1 MKEASPFAIIRKRDG
16 RLVRFEKAKIRNA
29 ILKALSATGQG
40 DAKAGEQLTDQVIE
54 NLKLEFKGIV
64 PQVED
69 IQDEVERRLIL
80 AGHADTAKAYILY
93 RAMRSHI
100 REGKSA
106 LMDTVED
113 ILKEHPEP
121 EPYQINSPSAKMLKI
136 AQAASRSFY
145 LARLIPN
152 QYSEAHKK
160 GEVYIHDLDYYGKT
174 IDSFHIPLKELL
186 QNGFSAGYG
195 HIRPPK
201 RLSSATAIASIIL
214 QSCQNDLFGCQ
225 SFPAFDRDLAE
236 FGTQFCDENEET
248 VFQAMEGI
256 VYNLNSMYSRVGAHV
271 PLSSISLGSDTSKWG
286 RMVTKSLLRA
296 LQRGLGKGETPLF
309 PQVVFKVKRGVNLA
323 PQDPNYDL
331 FKLALEVAA
340 RRMNPTFAFLD
351 APYNASLKKECA
363 YFANGTRIA
372 ENCRGGS
379 APVRRGN
386 IATVTINLPRV
397 ALKVTHKRKNFPL
410 ESFFKE
416 LEKTFELAKKIL
428 LHRLE
433 ILSHLKISDL
443 SFVMGEQL
451 YEGAGQLNSD
461 DEIGAALVHGTLS
474 IGFTGLA
481 EALMLLCGKVQ
492 NSGEGQTLGL
502 EIVEF
507 MHGLIQKMREAHNL
521 NFVLTIP
528 ASEEL
533 CGYFAKLD
541 KLMFDKAPSY
551 YTKGF
556 QLPYNLNIRWDE
568 KLATE
573 APYHRF
579 CNGGHFTFLEGKGLI
594 ENMELLHKIIITM
607 HKLQIGYGGIS
618 FPLNECKQCGNIVKG
633 ETCESCGSHDIRKIR
648 RFSTLL
654 APLEFFSPLQR
665 KVLEDKLAHF

>member
-1 MKEASPFAIIRKRDG
+1 MKENNPFAIIRKRDG
-16 RLVRFEKAKIRNA
+16 RLVRFEKLKIRNA

-40 DAKAGEQLTDQVIE
+40 DAKLADALTEKVIDS
-54 NLKLEFKGIV
+54 LKLDFKGTV

-69 IQDEVERRLIL
+69 IQDEVERVLISEGL
-80 AGHADTAKAYILY
+80 ADTAKAYILY

-113 ILKEHPEP
+113 ILKEQPEP

-160 GEVYIHDLDYYGKT
+160 GEIYIHDLDYYGKT
-174 IDSFHIPLKELL
+174 IDSFHIPLKDLL
-186 QNGFSAGYG
+186 QNGFYAGYG
-195 HIRPPK
+195 YIRPPK
-201 RLSSATAIASIIL
+201 RLSSATAIAAIIL

-225 SFPAFDRDLAE
+225 SFASFDRDLAE
-236 FGTQFCDENEET
+236 FGSKFCDEDEET

-271 PLSSISLGSDTSKWG
+271 PLSSISLGTDTSKWG
-286 RMVTKSLLRA
+286 RMITRSLLRA

-309 PQVVFKVKRGVNLA
+309 PQVVFKLKRGVNLE

-351 APYNASLKKECA
+351 APYNTHLKKNFA
-363 YFANGTRIA
+363 YFASGVRIA
-372 ENCRGGS
+372 DNCRGNAAS
-379 APVRRGN
+379 TRRGN

-416 LEKTFELAKKIL
+416 LEKTFDLAKKVL
-428 LHRLE
+428 MHRLE
-433 ILSHLKISDL
+433 VLSHLKLNDL
-443 SFVMGEQL
+443 SFVMGERL
-451 YEGAGQLNSD
+451 YEGTADLNKD
-461 DEIGAALVHGTLS
+461 DEIGEALVQGNLS

-481 EALMLLCGKVQ
+481 EALILLCGKAQ
-492 NSGEGQTLGL
+492 NTSEGQTLGL

-507 MHGLIQKMREAHNL
+507 MLGLTHKLRKEHNL

-528 ASEEL
+528 AAEEL
-533 CGYFAKLD
+533 CGYFAKTD
-541 KLMFDKAPSY
+541 KQMFGKAPLY

-556 QLPYNLNIRWDE
+556 QLPYNLKISWDE

-579 CNGGHFTFLEGKGLI
+579 CNGGHFTFLEGKGFP
-594 ENMELLHKIIITM
+594 ENLELLPKIILTM
-607 HKLQIGYGGIS
+607 QKLQIGYGGIS
-618 FPLNECKQCGNIVKG
+618 FPLNECKQCGNIVKA
-633 ETCESCGSHDIRKIR
+633 ETCEACGSNEIRKIR
-648 RFSTLL
+648 RFSTFL
-654 APLEFFSPLQR
+654 APLEFFSPLQK
-665 KVLEDKLAHF
+665 KVMEERLANF